1 MTSSIDIFNHKS
13 VSLMAAEIWQI
24 EIFQGQFDLDLL
36 SQGHPKFNQFIL
48 FMCSINLSGL

>member
-24 EIFQGQFDLDLL
+24 EIFSRSFDLDLL